1 MAQNIN
7 QLIERHGKINEDIG
21 DYVAQLQEDLKR
33 DNQLI
38 NITYLTELANCTENV
53 DVSNVR
59 THNIFTTNILE
70 NLKKITEKEEK
81 RREIMRTLS
90 AAQLRNDVTNQR
102 KRKRAEAKLE
112 TPYKRQN
119 LLDR

>member
-1 MAQNIN
+1 MAQNKN
-7 QLIERHGKINEDIG
+7 QLIERHGKIKEDIG
-21 DYVAQLQEDLKR
+21 DYVAQMQEDLKR

-38 NITYLTELANCTENV
+38 NITYLPELASCIENV

-59 THNIFTTNILE
+59 THIIFATNILE

-90 AAQLRNDVTNQR
+90 AVQLRNDVTNQR
-102 KRKRAEAKLE
+102 KRKRTEAKLE

-119 LLDR
+119 SLDR

>member
-1 MAQNIN
+1 MDQNIN
-7 QLIERHGKINEDIG
+7 QLIERHGKIKEDIG
-21 DYVAQLQEDLKR
+21 DCVAQMQEDLKR
-33 DNQLI
+33 DNPLI
-38 NITYLTELANCTENV
+38 NITYLTELANCIENV

-59 THNIFTTNILE
+59 THLIFATKILE

-90 AAQLRNDVTNQR
+90 AVQLRNDVTNQR

-119 LLDR
+119 SLEK